1 MMLSEDE
8 WGAVQEKHQ
17 GFRPYMDDVLQS
29 DPDKYQQFV
38 QDLHDRG
45 MIDFCNSPKD
55 LITPFFVRKQNNKQR
70 FILDCRGVNRR
81 FQPQPPLAMAAGS
94 AWARVGLRQE
104 DTLYIAQSDIKE
116 YFYSLALPDN
126 LNKSLFC
133 LPPVPHEL
141 LQAWGV
147 DYDKRCEAA
156 EGGWVWPGLRVI
168 PMGWSWAMW
177 LSQRVHANICLQET
191 GLSFERVLVDG
202 NPCPDLSGGEV
213 ALLPYADI
221 LNVLGI
227 DQARVQA
234 VKDKIVGGLRRV
246 GFIVH
251 EELEACSIA
260 QSLGFLID
268 GSSGVVTPIPE
279 RLDRV
284 VKTFAW
290 LAKRPRVNGK
300 ALERVLGHAAHLCML
315 RRELLSIFRASYDF
329 IQASYNK
336 RCKLWDSVAKEAK
349 WASHLMKLCSVN
361 LRRQW
366 SSDITASDASLSGI
380 SVSRRALEPARQS
393 LHGERN
399 ELWRYKVNT
408 KVHPRPAA
416 LESALAPL
424 DPFRDPQTVKPLEVK
439 TRDPFMLDPDFPEVD
454 PEIMEQ
460 EAWHEVFSSQ
470 MLLPEHIT
478 LLEGRGIVAAI
489 RHKLRACS
497 EFGKRHLHFGDNLG
511 MILACCKGRSS
522 AYGMLRFSRRICALV
537 LAADISWACR
547 WVPSELNVADKGSR
561 RWEHLRLD
569 RDAATGSQNQKKKTI
584 DSLCYPNS
592 VARTGR
598 RKAEIDWL
606 DRQWEEEEGAR
617 RSLHAFSR
625 RRRKKSTT
633 EKRRFKKG
641 QMASVSRIRQNWN
654 GWPCQNQWLETI
666 REEWKT

>member
-1 MMLSEDE
+1 GAELVARRLQVIREAHRISPSAPDYTAADDFMGWGWKKSSQGIDSALSAHVATELKNEASIAKEARKVEDNTQQV
-8 WGAVQEKHQ
+8 ALTVAKFSIFQVL
-17 GFRPYMDDVLQS
+17 DDIGREFIE
-29 DPDKYQQFV
+29 DPFS
-38 QDLHDRG
+38 

-81 FQPQPPLAMAAGS
+81 FQPPPPLAMAAGS

-290 LAKRPRVNGK
+290 LAKRMAEDHIEPQMTRPPLPWSLVALIVTHMIHKQYRQAAAAALLMFTAYLRPGEALSLHVQDLVPPLPQQKHFALQLHPAERREQSKVGLSDESLLLDAQQAPWLGRVLLN
-300 ALERVLGHAAHLCML
+300 LERASPYLIDLTYEELGTAWRKTLERIGLAQRHAVLYQL
-315 RRELLSIFRASYDF
+315 RHSGPSHDRLLR
-329 IQASYNK
+329 
-336 RCKLWDSVAKEAK
+336 
-349 WASHLMKLCSVN
+349 
-361 LRRQW
+361 LR
-366 SSDITASDASLSGI
+366 SL
-380 SVSRRALEPARQS
+380 
-393 LHGERN
+393 
-399 ELWRYKVNT
+399 
-408 KVHPRPAA
+408 
-416 LESALAPL
+416 
-424 DPFRDPQTVKPLEVK
+424 LEVK
-439 TRDPFMLDPDFPEVD
+439 QRGRWASDKTLNRYEAHGR
-454 PEIMEQ
+454 ISQ
-460 EAWHEVFSSQ
+460 EFFNLPQQIQNRAIAAERRLQVEGPRLFGLSS
-470 MLLPEHIT
+470 P
-478 LLEGRGIVAAI
+478 
-489 RHKLRACS
+489 
-497 EFGKRHLHFGDNLG
+497 
-511 MILACCKGRSS
+511 
-522 AYGMLRFSRRICALV
+522 
-537 LAADISWACR
+537 
-547 WVPSELNVADKGSR
+547 
-561 RWEHLRLD
+561 
-569 RDAATGSQNQKKKTI
+569 
-584 DSLCYPNS
+584 
-592 VARTGR
+592 
-598 RKAEIDWL
+598 
-606 DRQWEEEEGAR
+606 
-617 RSLHAFSR
+617 
-625 RRRKKSTT
+625 
-633 EKRRFKKG
+633 
-641 QMASVSRIRQNWN
+641 
-654 GWPCQNQWLETI
+654 
-666 REEWKT
+666 